1 MYVVIIYNSMVSGM
15 RFFLFIIVFIFTL
28 NQNVKANAFTEIF
41 GSEGALELKI
51 QKLEV

>member
-1 MYVVIIYNSMVSGM
+1 M
-15 RFFLFIIVFIFTL
+15 RVFLLIIVCFFTL

-41 GSEGALELKI
+41 GSEGAAGIKI